1 MVFCTIF
8 TALDLIRVV
17 ISFRISVT
25 TRLLAWRL
33 SRFRIC
39 FPLGFLDTH
48 SRSKMPSKKF
58 GARPPARPKN
68 FFSTSRFSIADWKGG
83 MGHGF
88 EKFIPNYPLDR
99 PRRGNSSLGYFPAR
113 PAALGEANR
122 RRSLLQVLLRS
133 HPGRKPSFYLPFVG
147 LAFGFLFPGS
157 GIFTCANPATASL
170 KLRG

>member
-17 ISFRISVT
+17 ISFRISVRFLVCWLGGCPVT
-25 TRLLAWRL
+25 VSAFRSASSILIRDPKCLPKSLGAPTGAPRKLL
-33 SRFRIC
+33 
-39 FPLGFLDTH
+39 
-48 SRSKMPSKKF
+48 
-58 GARPPARPKN
+58 
-68 FFSTSRFSIADWKGG
+68 
-83 MGHGF
+83 
-88 EKFIPNYPLDR
+88 
-99 PRRGNSSLGYFPAR
+99 SLGYFPAR

-157 GIFTCANPATASL
+157 GIFTCANRATASL

>member
-1 MVFCTIF
+1 SMVFCTIF

-88 EKFIPNYPLDR
+88 EKFIC
-99 PRRGNSSLGYFPAR
+99 
-113 PAALGEANR
+113 
-122 RRSLLQVLLRS
+122 LLQNHLQRFRCFPPLY
-133 HPGRKPSFYLPFVG
+133 KIFEPS
-147 LAFGFLFPGS
+147 
-157 GIFTCANPATASL
+157 
-170 KLRG
+170 KLRHKAGAKDLRQVKTR